1 MPAAPSGMMPG
12 MPHPGNG
19 MIPMIPGMDP
29 NMMGQLQEQMQM
41 AATMYGF
48 HSVEEFMAAQQN
60 MFMSMMMG
68 GAAGGPMSGPP
79 GGGMPMQMP
88 FPPDMN
94 MPFPG
99 PGFHG

>member
-1 MPAAPSGMMPG
+1 MPG
-12 MPHPGNG
+12 MPNNPGNG
-19 MIPMIPGMDP
+19 MIPMMPGMDP

-48 HSVEEFMAAQQN
+48 NSVEEFMAAQQN

-68 GAAGGPMSGPP
+68 AGAGGPP
-79 GGGMPMQMP
+79 GMPMQMQMP
-88 FPPDMN
+88 FPPGVN